1 MNPPCWASR
10 AAVGLNLTVPFWR
23 TGLLLRRPV
32 VCIRQHGRCGSAEAV
47 SPSEAPESAMRALV
61 CMQQNL
67 FISTAHFVQTVG
79 LTTLEHGDAHLMTR
93 PCD

>member
-1 MNPPCWASR
+1 
-10 AAVGLNLTVPFWR
+10 
-23 TGLLLRRPV
+23 
-32 VCIRQHGRCGSAEAV
+32 
-47 SPSEAPESAMRALV
+47 MRALV